1 MVYINTPS
9 TLWVDVVI
17 GYQQHLHSLHFCYN
31 YRYKLLLLFVANMG
45 LPRGSEAHLSTLTYC
60 TPSCFLYG

>member
-1 MVYINTPS
+1 
-9 TLWVDVVI
+9 VDVVI
-17 GYQQHLHSLHFCYN
+17 GYQQHFHSLHFCYN

-45 LPRGSEAHLSTLTYC
+45 LPRGSEAHLSTLTYR